1 MGLDCGLGWI
11 KFEWVGSGW
20 VGMGWVSPPLVLLP
34 NFRSEHH
41 RIIQWLQGSIISAV
55 RLKGTSASIYL
66 FDMFRFLIRIDS
78 AKIFFRISTKNIFAP
93 NW

>member
-11 KFEWVGSGW
+11 KFEWVESGW
-20 VGMGWVSPPLVLLP
+20 VGMGWICPPPVSLP

-55 RLKGTSASIYL
+55 RLKETSVSIYL
-66 FDMFRFLIRIDS
+66 FDMFRFFIKID
-78 AKIFFRISTKNIFAP
+78 FA
-93 NW
+93 NEYFQTYFLS